1 MRTETLHT
9 NGVNITFYYDG
20 TQKMKEYNKSKG
32 YKVISNGSSLEGI
45 LVFAKSNPQFKNF
58 IVDCKNEG
66 GDLHQQVKNE
76 RERLWKI
83 NNREK

>member
-1 MRTETLHT
+1 MKTETLHI

-20 TQKMKEYNKSKG
+20 TQKMKEYNKLKG
-32 YKVISNGSSLEGI
+32 YEVAYNGGSLKGLLLFI
-45 LVFAKSNPQFKNF
+45 KNNPQIKNY

-76 RERLWKI
+76 RK
-83 NNREK
+83 